1 MTVRIR
7 EMVPAD
13 TGQAARIEKQIITPP
28 WTQADYLDALAKDSY
43 LLLAAEDETGKL
55 AGYCVASMAMDEAE
69 IIDVGVAPDCQGCG
83 AGSLLVREMLR
94 RLHVSGI
101 TMVFLEVREHN
112 GAAIRVYEKHGFKA
126 VGRRKDFYSDPTED
140 AIIMK
145 EETLC

>member
-1 MTVRIR
+1 MTLKIR
-7 EMVPAD
+7 EMAAAD
-13 TGQAARIEKQIITPP
+13 TGQAAQIEKQIITPP

-69 IIDVGVAPDCQGCG
+69 IIDVGVSPDRQGCG
-83 AGSLLVREMLR
+83 AGSLLVGEMLR
-94 RLHVSGI
+94 RLHSAGI
-101 TMVFLEVREHN
+101 TAVFLEVREHN

-126 VGRRKDFYSDPTED
+126 VGRRKDFYSDPIED